1 MKKQPNSKMTSTPPA
16 TTETNATPPPPSPAT
31 QGPPDG
37 NSNTDVVAEHLRE
50 TKGVSRAIDTLLECL
65 GATRTRWDTQKKE
78 WVSEPDTKN
87 RLAAAQLLLSY
98 GVGNPVKRQE
108 IITTQS
114 PPQAPEPSALIEAID
129 RKMAE
134 LLNRKDL
141 TLPQLVAAKK
151 QVEQSRKKA
160 KATPMTEEEYT
171 DRARRIHG
179 LPPLALSGHL
189 TEEEDF
195 PMPGNLALMASEQ

>member
-1 MKKQPNSKMTSTPPA
+1 MKKQHKSNPTSTPST
-16 TTETNATPPPPSPAT
+16 TTETKSVPPSPAT
-31 QGPPDG
+31 QGPPDEP
-37 NSNTDVVAEHLRE
+37 SKTDVVEAHLRE

-78 WVSEPDTKN
+78 WVSEPDTKA

-108 IITTQS
+108 IVATQAT
-114 PPQAPEPSALIEAID
+114 PEAPEPSALIEAID
-129 RKMAE
+129 RKIAA
-134 LLNRKDL
+134 LLNRSDL

-151 QVEQSRKKA
+151 LVEQSRKKA

-171 DRARRIHG
+171 NRARRIHG
-179 LPPLALSGHL
+179 LPPLGCGHDD
-189 TEEEDF
+189 DF
-195 PMPGNLALMASEQ
+195 PLAGDLAVMAALDAEQ

>member
-1 MKKQPNSKMTSTPPA
+1 MINKHNSNLPSTPS
-16 TTETNATPPPPSPAT
+16 TSTETNSTPPPPSPAT
-31 QGPPDG
+31 QGPPDET
-37 NSNTDVVAEHLRE
+37 SKTDVVEAHLRE

-78 WVSEPDTKN
+78 WVSEPDTKA

-108 IITTQS
+108 IVTTQA

-129 RKMAE
+129 RKMAA
-134 LLNRKDL
+134 LLNRNDL

-151 QVEQSRKKA
+151 QVEQSRKK
-160 KATPMTEEEYT
+160 KENIPMTEEEYT
-171 DRARRIHG
+171 NRARRIHG
-179 LPPLALSGHL
+179 LPPLGCGHDD
-189 TEEEDF
+189 DF
-195 PMPGNLALMASEQ
+195 PQPGNLALLASEQ

>member
-1 MKKQPNSKMTSTPPA
+1 VKKQPNSNLPTNPSS
-16 TTETNATPPPPSPAT
+16 TTETKSVPPSPAP
-31 QGPPDG
+31 QGPPDE

-50 TKGVSRAIDTLLECL
+50 TQGVSRAIDTLLECL
-65 GATRTRWDTQKKE
+65 GATRSRWDAQKKE
-78 WVSEPDTKN
+78 WVSEPDTKA

-108 IITTQS
+108 IVTTQAT
-114 PPQAPEPSALIEAID
+114 PEAPEPSALIEAID
-129 RKMAE
+129 RKMAA
-134 LLNRKDL
+134 LLNRNDL

-171 DRARRIHG
+171 NRTRRIHG
-179 LPPLALSGHL
+179 LPPLGCGHDD
-189 TEEEDF
+189 DF
-195 PMPGNLALMASEQ
+195 PKAGNLALMASEQ

>member
-1 MKKQPNSKMTSTPPA
+1 MKKQPNSKMTSTPST
-16 TTETNATPPPPSPAT
+16 TTETKSVPPSPTT
-31 QGPPDG
+31 QGPTDEP
-37 NSNTDVVAEHLRE
+37 SNTDVVAEHLRE

-65 GATRTRWDTQKKE
+65 DATRTRWDTQKKE
-78 WVSEPDTKN
+78 WVSEPDTKA

-98 GVGNPVKRQE
+98 GAGNPVKRQE

-151 QVEQSRKKA
+151 QVEQSRKK
-160 KATPMTEEEYT
+160 KENTPMTEEEWT
-171 DRARRIHG
+171 NRARRIHG
-179 LPPLALSGHL
+179 LPPLGCGHDD
-189 TEEEDF
+189 DF

>member
-1 MKKQPNSKMTSTPPA
+1 MKKQHKSNPTSTPST
-16 TTETNATPPPPSPAT
+16 TTETKTTPPSPSPAT
-31 QGPPDG
+31 QGPPDEP
-37 NSNTDVVAEHLRE
+37 SKTDVVEAHLRE
-50 TKGVSRAIDTLLECL
+50 TKGVARAIDTLLECL
-65 GATRTRWDTQKKE
+65 GATRTHWDTQKKE
-78 WVSEPDTKN
+78 WVSEPDTKA

-108 IITTQS
+108 IVTTQA
-114 PPQAPEPSALIEAID
+114 PQAAPEPSALIESID
-129 RKMAE
+129 RKIAE

-171 DRARRIHG
+171 NRARRIHG
-179 LPPLALSGHL
+179 LPPLGCGHDD
-189 TEEEDF
+189 DF
-195 PMPGNLALMASEQ
+195 PQPGNLALLASEQ

>member
-1 MKKQPNSKMTSTPPA
+1 MKKQPNSKMTSTAPT

-31 QGPPDG
+31 QGPPDEP
-37 NSNTDVVAEHLRE
+37 SKTDVVEAHLRD
-50 TKGVSRAIDTLLECL
+50 TNGVSRAIDTLLECL
-65 GATRTRWDTQKKE
+65 GATRNRWDTQKKE
-78 WVSEPDTKN
+78 WVSEPDTKA

-98 GVGNPVKRQE
+98 GVGNPVKRHE
-108 IITTQS
+108 IVTTQA

-129 RKMAE
+129 RKIAE

-151 QVEQSRKKA
+151 LVEQSRKK
-160 KATPMTEEEYT
+160 KENVPMTEEEWT
-171 DRARRIHG
+171 NRARRIHG
-179 LPPLALSGHL
+179 MPPLEFSGHL

-195 PMPGNLALMASEQ
+195 PRVGTFSGTFSEQ

>member
-1 MKKQPNSKMTSTPPA
+1 MKKQPNSKLSATPATATDTKSTPL
-16 TTETNATPPPPSPAT
+16 PPSPAT
-31 QGPPDG
+31 QDPTDE

-65 GATRTRWDTQKKE
+65 GATRTRWDTHKKE
-78 WVSEPDTKN
+78 WVSEPDTKA

-108 IITTQS
+108 IVTTQA
-114 PPQAPEPSALIEAID
+114 PQAAPEPSALIEAID
-129 RKMAE
+129 RKIAE

-171 DRARRIHG
+171 NRARRIHG
-179 LPPLALSGHL
+179 LPPLGCGHDD
-189 TEEEDF
+189 DF
-195 PMPGNLALMASEQ
+195 PKAGNLALMASEQ

>member
-1 MKKQPNSKMTSTPPA
+1 MKKQPNSNLPTNPSS
-16 TTETNATPPPPSPAT
+16 TTETKSVPPSPAP
-31 QGPPDG
+31 QGPPDE

-50 TKGVSRAIDTLLECL
+50 TQGVSRAIDTLLECL
-65 GATRTRWDTQKKE
+65 GATRSRWDAQKKE
-78 WVSEPDTKN
+78 WVSEPDTKA

-108 IITTQS
+108 IVTTQAT
-114 PPQAPEPSALIEAID
+114 PEAPEPSALIEAID
-129 RKMAE
+129 RKMAA
-134 LLNRKDL
+134 LLNRNDL

-195 PMPGNLALMASEQ
+195 PKAGNLALLASEE

>member
-1 MKKQPNSKMTSTPPA
+1 MKKQPNSKLTSTPST
-16 TTETNATPPPPSPAT
+16 TTETKSVPPSLAP
-31 QGPPDG
+31 QGSPDEP
-37 NSNTDVVAEHLRE
+37 SKTDVVEAHLRE
-50 TKGVSRAIDTLLECL
+50 TKGVARAIDTLLECL
-65 GATRTRWDTQKKE
+65 GATRNRWDTQKKE
-78 WVSEPDTKN
+78 WVSEPDTKA

-108 IITTQS
+108 IVTTQS
-114 PPQAPEPSALIEAID
+114 PPRAPEPSALIEAID
-129 RKMAE
+129 RKIAE

-151 QVEQSRKKA
+151 QVEQSRKK
-160 KATPMTEEEYT
+160 KENTPMTEEEYT

-179 LPPLALSGHL
+179 LPPLTLSGHL

>member
-1 MKKQPNSKMTSTPPA
+1 MKKQPNSNLPTNPSS
-16 TTETNATPPPPSPAT
+16 TTETKSVPPSPAP
-31 QGPPDG
+31 QGPPDE

-50 TKGVSRAIDTLLECL
+50 TQGVSRAIDTLLECL
-65 GATRTRWDTQKKE
+65 GATRSRWDAQKKE
-78 WVSEPDTKN
+78 WVSEPDTKA

-108 IITTQS
+108 IVTTQAT
-114 PPQAPEPSALIEAID
+114 PEAPEPSALIEAID
-129 RKMAE
+129 RKMAA
-134 LLNRKDL
+134 LLNRNDL

-171 DRARRIHG
+171 NRARRIHG
-179 LPPLALSGHL
+179 LPPLGCGHDD
-189 TEEEDF
+189 DF
-195 PMPGNLALMASEQ
+195 PLAGDFAVMAALDAEQ

>member
-1 MKKQPNSKMTSTPPA
+1 MKKQPNSKLSATPATATDTKSTPL
-16 TTETNATPPPPSPAT
+16 PPSPAT
-31 QGPPDG
+31 QDPTDE

-65 GATRTRWDTQKKE
+65 GATRTRWDTHKKE
-78 WVSEPDTKN
+78 WVSEPDTKA

-151 QVEQSRKKA
+151 QVEQSRKK
-160 KATPMTEEEYT
+160 KENTPMTEEEWT
-171 DRARRIHG
+171 NRARRIHG
-179 LPPLALSGHL
+179 LSPLGCGHDD
-189 TEEEDF
+189 DF